1 MVCFYFLYFIHF
13 IFVSFRLKYRNACIK
28 SFIRTYRLVQTM
40 FFSFSNFKTLLTS
53 TCEVCTVMNVC
64 MRYFFSSLVSFRRTN
79 NVAIFWSIWHNFS
92 VENTISFDRW
102 SIYSNANCMQKKTHW
117 LGKQHAYTYAYTW
130 WFIFMFVPIFLFVF
144 VFRYPQS
151 FVYFIWAHF
160 TLDTICANLYY
171 SHIFLVHFSYTRE
184 PTNKK
189 RFSHFLIVVF
199 WKLNKNQMSSIFR
212 MPLDDLFCSPI
223 YKTQHAVDIWEWNTQ
238 LIIS

>member
-1 MVCFYFLYFIHF
+1 
-13 IFVSFRLKYRNACIK
+13 
-28 SFIRTYRLVQTM
+28 M
-40 FFSFSNFKTLLTS
+40 FFHFLTS
-53 TCEVCTVMNVC
+53 KRFWHPHARCVRLWMCVCVI
-64 MRYFFSSLVSFRRTN
+64 FFSLVSFRRTN

-92 VENTISFDRW
+92 AENTISFDRW
-102 SIYSNANCMQKKTHW
+102 SIYSNANCMQKKNT
-117 LGKQHAYTYAYTW
+117 LTW
-130 WFIFMFVPIFLFVF
+130 KTTCIHIRVHLMIYFYVCSNFLFVFCWCF

-223 YKTQHAVDIWEWNTQ
+223 YKTQHAVDIWEWNNQ
-238 LIIS
+238 LIISSLLR